1 METGG
6 EIKSRSFNGSITV
19 MMALVL
25 FMITSLQLV
34 ILEHAYVRAGRTL
47 VFQTFNKALES
58 TIGAYY
64 APLFTQYGLFA
75 MAVGEG
81 MSFEEAS
88 EIEATIIE
96 VINRSLGDN
105 GSDMQGSFKDVT
117 VGGCTTDG
125 LTSFT
130 DSEEVFIEQV
140 KEASAYELIYELS
153 DTIASLRGQ
162 DLSDIEDLLTGAKSS
177 IDDALEE
184 GEGKDEEA
192 DENDAQ
198 DAYDTLVAFLQDGF
212 SGWWFED
219 ASTLSEREVDVFC
232 LPTGEHFGENIT
244 TELFEEPEFD
254 ELAFDDGDYLDELV
268 SDSITN
274 GFQEALLEGL
284 EEGGNK
290 LVLAGYSVA
299 NMDSYIK
306 DEVDGK
312 LKYEQEYLIFGN
324 ESDEANVKKAGWS
337 IFGIRLIANLLYL
350 MADENAWGEIQE
362 WVGAITSIAS
372 WITLLAVIVAVVL
385 AVENAIVETAAIIK
399 GKSVDFAVSKETQTV
414 KLSEI
419 FSFTK
424 DSIMSK
430 ADSYK
435 GVSTI
440 KLSYQMYLYI
450 FMFMVNESV
459 LAYRMMDVI
468 ELNMQR
474 LYDSDFEMD
483 KCIVG
488 FSGAMSC
495 TIPEIFTGLMLY
507 QGTER
512 GSGYVYR
519 FQSAIMY

>member
-1 METGG
+1 MKAGKVSIVRG
-6 EIKSRSFNGSITV
+6 VNGSITV

-25 FMITSLQLV
+25 FMVTSMQLV
-34 ILEHAYVRAGRTL
+34 ILEHAYIRAGRTL

-81 MSFEEAS
+81 MSFEDVS
-88 EIEATIIE
+88 EIEATVVE

-105 GSDMQGSFKDVT
+105 GSKTPGTFMGVT
-117 VGGCTTDG
+117 VGGCATDVR
-125 LTSFT
+125 TSFT
-130 DSEEVFIEQV
+130 DNKDIFIEQV
-140 KEASAYELIYELS
+140 REASVYELVYELS

-162 DLSDIEDLLTGAKSS
+162 DLSNIEEVLTGAKDS
-177 IDDALEE
+177 IEDALDVEE
-184 GEGKDEEA
+184 EDETGET
-192 DENDAQ
+192 DAQ
-198 DAYDTLVAFLQDGF
+198 DAYDTLVSFLQDGF
-212 SGWWFED
+212 SGWWFPD
-219 ASTLSEREVDVFC
+219 ASNLSEREIDVFS
-232 LPTGEHFGENIT
+232 LPTGEHFGENIV

-299 NMDSYIK
+299 KMDNYIK

-312 LKYEQEYLIFGN
+312 LKYEQEYLIFGS
-324 ESDEANVKKAGWS
+324 ESDEANVKKASWS

-350 MADENAWGEIQE
+350 MADEDAWSDIQE
-362 WVGAITSIAS
+362 WVGAITGIAS
-372 WITLLAVIVAVVL
+372 WITLLSVIVAVVL
-385 AVENAIVETAAIIK
+385 AVENAIVETAAILK
-399 GKSVDFAVSKETQTV
+399 GKSVDFAVCKETQMV
-414 KLSEI
+414 KLTEI

-424 DSIMSK
+424 DSIMNK
-430 ADSYK
+430 AEAYK
-435 GVSTI
+435 GVSSI

-468 ELNMQR
+468 ELNMKR
-474 LYDSDFEMD
+474 LYDSDFKMD

-488 FSGAMSC
+488 FSATVSC
-495 TIPEIFTGLMLY
+495 TIPEMFLGLMLY
-507 QGTER
+507 QGPER
-512 GSGYVYR
+512 SSDYVYR

>member
-1 METGG
+1 
-6 EIKSRSFNGSITV
+6 

-25 FMITSLQLV
+25 FMVTSMQLV

-47 VFQTFNKALES
+47 VYQTFNKALES
-58 TIGAYY
+58 AIGAYY
-64 APLFTQYGLFA
+64 APLFTEYGLFA

-81 MSFEEAS
+81 MSYEDYS
-88 EIEATIIE
+88 EIEATIEE

-105 GSDMQGSFKDVT
+105 GSNKQGYFKDVV
-117 VGGCTTDG
+117 VGSCTTDG
-125 LTSFT
+125 RTSFT
-130 DSEEVFIEQV
+130 DNEDVFVNQV
-140 KEASAYELIYELS
+140 KEATAYELVYEIS
-153 DTIASLRGQ
+153 DTIVSLRGQ
-162 DLSDIEDLLTGAKSS
+162 DLSDIEALLSGAKES
-177 IDDALEE
+177 IDEVMEDEVEE
-184 GEGKDEEA
+184 EDEES
-192 DENDAQ
+192 DSDAQ
-198 DAYDTLVAFLQDGF
+198 DVYDTLVAFLQDGF

-219 ASTLSEREVDVFC
+219 ASGLSEREVDVFS

-244 TELFEEPEFD
+244 TELFEEPEFE
-254 ELAFDDGDYLDELV
+254 ELAFDNGEYLDELV

-274 GFQEALLEGL
+274 GFQEALQEGL
-284 EEGGNK
+284 EQGGDK

-324 ESDEANVKKAGWS
+324 ESDEVNVKKAGWS

-350 MADENAWGEIQE
+350 MSDESAWGEIQE
-362 WVGAITSIAS
+362 WVGAITSITS
-372 WITLLAVIVAVVL
+372 WITILAVIVAVVL
-385 AVENAIVETAAIIK
+385 AVENAIVETAAILK
-399 GKSVDFAVSKETQTV
+399 GKNVDFAVSRESQTV
-414 KLSEI
+414 KLTEI

-424 DSIMSK
+424 DTIMSK
-430 ADSYK
+430 ADCYQ

-468 ELNMQR
+468 ELNMQKI
-474 LYDSDFEMD
+474 YDSDFKME

-488 FSGAMSC
+488 FNGRMSC
-495 TIPEIFTGLMLY
+495 TIPVIFTDLMLY
-507 QGTER
+507 QGPER
-512 GSGYVYR
+512 GSGYIYR
-519 FQSAIMY
+519 FQSAVMY